1 MLLNG
6 PKLSLLALAL
16 GAALPAAAQSNEEVL
31 KRLEA
36 LQQRVD
42 QLEKELKEAKS
53 KAPGTP
59 GGPQWGMTPEQAAEL
74 NRLTV
79 KTEAMEDARDAG
91 GFGGLKISGQ
101 MQTAYIYNRAQ
112 DLAGFQFLDSVAN
125 YGYNYWNSYIGMAL
139 LDFQKEMSDGT
150 KWRLTLA
157 PQRGVGSV
165 IDGYSIV
172 QEASVSVPLTDL
184 QTRFI
189 AGQIPDWSGYEYL
202 QPTLNKLITHNLLFD
217 FTLPTGYIGAGID
230 YTSGKWV
237 TKAMLAQMN
246 QNANYSAAKGS
257 VLAFRVDYARGEY
270 QGFGVAGVYG
280 QAPNFVNGYALD
292 ANGDPTGSPSNTNL
306 GLIEVDGYFIR
317 GDWTVQGQLSYG
329 YQKDAA
335 ITANASGGLQTASW
349 YGLSTLA
356 AYKFTPRFE
365 GVGRFDYLNN
375 SKNGGGLLGYGID
388 SGNGIG
394 PNGSL
399 GCMQGTAAVDPGCN
413 DGANRYA
420 LAVGLNYVFNQYTMF
435 KAEARYD
442 WANQPVFLYVDDG
455 GYRKNNTVL
464 GASVVVS
471 F

>member
-1 MLLNG
+1 MTLTRPRLT
-6 PKLSLLALAL
+6 LLALAS
-16 GAALPAAAQSNEEVL
+16 AAAFPVAAQSNAEVL
-31 KRLEA
+31 NELKA
-36 LQQRVD
+36 LRERVN
-42 QLEKELKEAKS
+42 QLEQQLKDSQAKPAA
-53 KAPGTP
+53 APAT
-59 GGPQWGMTPEQAAEL
+59 PQWGMTPEQAAEL

-79 KTEAMEDARDAG
+79 KVEAMEDSRDEG

-101 MQTAYIYNRAQ
+101 MQAAYIYNRAQ
-112 DLAGFQFLDSVAN
+112 DLAGFQFLDSVAE
-125 YGYNYWNSYIGMAL
+125 YGYNYWNSYIGMAIL
-139 LDFQKEMSDGT
+139 GFQKEMQDGT
-150 KWRLTLA
+150 RWTLTLA
-157 PQRGVGSV
+157 PQRGVGSA

-202 QPTLNKLITHNLLFD
+202 EPTLNKLITHNLLFD

-230 YTSGKWV
+230 YTSGKWQ

-257 VLAFRVDYARGEY
+257 VLAWRVDYARGEY
-270 QGFGVAGVYG
+270 QGFGLAGVYG
-280 QAPNFVNGYALD
+280 QAPNFVNE
-292 ANGDPTGSPSNTNL
+292 TGNTNL
-306 GLIEVDGYFIR
+306 GLFQVDGYFIR

-356 AYKFTPRFE
+356 AYKFTPRLE
-365 GVGRFDYLNN
+365 GVGRFDYLYNG
-375 SKNGGGLLGYGID
+375 KNGGGLLGYGID
-388 SGNGIG
+388 AGNGIG
-394 PNGSL
+394 PNGNL
-399 GCMQGTAAVDPGCN
+399 GCEQGAAAVDSGCN
-413 DGANRYA
+413 KGASRYA
-420 LAVGLNYVFNQYTMF
+420 LAVGFNYVFNEYTMF
-435 KAEARYD
+435 KAEYRYD
-442 WANQPVFLYVDDG
+442 WSNLDVFEYVDDG
-455 GYRKNNTVL
+455 SFRKNNSVL

>member
-6 PKLSLLALAL
+6 PKLSLLALAVV
-16 GAALPAAAQSNEEVL
+16 AALPAAAQSNEEIL
-31 KRLEA
+31 KRFEA

-79 KTEAMEDARDAG
+79 KTEAMEDARDAN

-125 YGYNYWNSYIGMAL
+125 YGYNYWNSYIGMAI

-157 PQRGVGSV
+157 PQRGVGST

-230 YTSGKWV
+230 YTTGKWV

-257 VLAFRVDYARGEY
+257 VLTMRVDYARGEY
-270 QGFGVAGVYG
+270 QGFGLAGVYG
-280 QAPNFVNGYALD
+280 QAPNFVNE
-292 ANGDPTGSPSNTNL
+292 TGNTNL

-375 SKNGGGLLGYGID
+375 KKNGGGLLGYGID
-388 SGNGIG
+388 DANGIG
-394 PNGSL
+394 PDGML
-399 GCMQGTAAVDPGCN
+399 GCVQGGAAVDPGCN

-420 LAVGLNYVFNQYTMF
+420 LAVGLNYRFNEYTIF

-455 GYRKNNTVL
+455 SYRKNNTVL